1 MEILVFH
8 HFHFDLNMNEAKNF
22 PVKMEVSIFL
32 HIWLPKH
39 EKSRKYM
46 ALYFL
51 PFVLTYKFTFMS
63 EMVLPVLFIHLS
75 QGYHNSFG
83 CMYFASFKNIE

>member
-51 PFVLTYKFTFMS
+51 PFVLT
-63 EMVLPVLFIHLS
+63 
-75 QGYHNSFG
+75 
-83 CMYFASFKNIE
+83 